1 MEKIM
6 MNPQIMSQ
14 LLPKITG
21 GNFDIGD
28 LVEIFGSE
36 FAKKFESDN

>member
-1 MEKIM
+1 M
-6 MNPQIMSQ
+6 MNPQIMSK
-14 LLPKITG
+14 LLPKITE

-28 LVEIFGSE
+28 LVEIFGSD